1 MPTSIPAILS
11 LALFTPKVL
20 CIVGSAAISHHEKG
34 EAMGKNVII
43 YGKAS

>member
-1 MPTSIPAILS
+1 MPTSISAKIP
-11 LALFTPKVL
+11 LALFILKVL
-20 CIVGSAAISHHEKG
+20 CIAGSGAIFHQKKG